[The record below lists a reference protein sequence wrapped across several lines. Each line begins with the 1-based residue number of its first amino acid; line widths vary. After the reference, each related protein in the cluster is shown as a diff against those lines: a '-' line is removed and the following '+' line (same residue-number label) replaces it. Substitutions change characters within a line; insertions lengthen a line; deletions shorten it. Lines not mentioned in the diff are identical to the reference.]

1 MIVID
6 AATSQRYWN
15 GIRVEDDAHLMQ
27 MMRASMSA
35 SPAQVRR
42 ALHRLGRLA
51 EVNAIAASDPEAA
64 IVWEY
69 ATVIERQSPFIAAL
83 GAGAFTPEQIDDVFA
98 LAVTL

>member
-1 MIVID
+1 MSVTVDVSTGRVTAYGAD
-6 AATSQRYWN
+6 AVA
-15 GIRVEDDAHLMQ
+15 
-27 MMRASMSA
+27 MRRRDMRA

-51 EVNAIAASDPEAA
+51 EVNAIAAADAEAA

-69 ATVIERQSPFIAAL
+69 ATVIERRSPFIAAL
-83 GAGAFTPEQIDDVFA
+83 GSGAFTDEEIDAIFD

>member
-1 MIVID
+1 MSVTVNVKTGKVKREGAD
-6 AATSQRYWN
+6 A
-15 GIRVEDDAHLMQ
+15 VAHA
-27 MMRASMSA
+27 RASMRA

-51 EVNAIAASDPEAA
+51 EVNAIAAADAEAA

-69 ATVIERQSPFIAAL
+69 ATVIERRSPFITAL
-83 GAGAFTPEQIDDVFA
+83 GAGAFTDEEIDVVFD